1 MVRKVKFLSSHC
13 TYRELNKLLETTTL
27 KTIPLVDSKGQ
38 LDLEILI
45 PLSCLLAECES
56 TAIRK
61 LSLANEMSGNR
72 AILALP
78 QG

>member
-27 KTIPLVDSKGQ
+27 KTIPLVDSKGR

-45 PLSCLLAECES
+45 PPSCLLAECEA
-56 TAIRK
+56 TAMRK
-61 LSLANEMSGNR
+61 LSLAY
-72 AILALP
+72 
-78 QG
+78 